1 MNGIAF
7 PSQGDTGSEPVGVPL
22 DLAER
27 TGAVRLM
34 RLALE
39 SVQGVEL
46 PAKHFKASPEDAMYS
61 FPIVLTAISY
71 ALARGVGAGVKLEAC
86 ILSQPDFRHLCSGR
100 GIDSRTLTAFLELH
114 RGLVRDV
121 LTRIFVGATGHPAS
135 VISAQVE
142 ARLTRASG
150 LELPLAA

>member
-1 MNGIAF
+1 MNGTAI
-7 PSQGDTGSEPVGVPL
+7 PSQWDAGSEPVGVPL

-39 SVQGVEL
+39 SVQGVKL

-61 FPIVLTAISY
+61 FPVVLTAVSY
-71 ALARGVGAGVKLEAC
+71 ALARGVWDGARIEAC
-86 ILSQPDFRHLCSGR
+86 IGAQPDFRYLCGGR
-100 GIDSRTLTAFLELH
+100 GMDSRTLTTFLEVH
-114 RGLVRDV
+114 RSLVREV

-135 VISAQVE
+135 VIAAQVE
-142 ARLTRASG
+142 VRLTRASD